1 MKKSILTLI
10 AVVAFGFSY
19 AQEKEAKKLGFSEG
33 SNFITGSFKFE
44 DNEAGTNRPLNVAI
58 TYNKFFMESVTY
70 GISLGVNSNQ
80 MKANDYTLGVSL
92 RKYYAAANQFSI
104 FSQIGS
110 TLSIPAISGGGD
122 DEFNLFVGPGF
133 SYFVSENFV
142 LETSL
147 GLLNYQINK
156 DVQSFTLNSDLT
168 NVKLGVAYKF

>member
-1 MKKSILTLI
+1 MKKNILTLI
-10 AVVAFGFSY
+10 AVFAFGFSY
-19 AQEKEAKKLGFSEG
+19 AQEKETKKMGFSEG
-33 SNFITGSFKFE
+33 SKFVTGTFKFE
-44 DNEAGTNRPLNVAI
+44 DNQAGSNRPLNFAI

-80 MKANDYTLGVSL
+80 LKVKDYNLGLSL
-92 RKYYAAANQFSI
+92 RKYYAPSNQFSI

-147 GLLNYQINK
+147 ALLNYKINNN
-156 DVQSFTLNSDLT
+156 VQSVTLNTDFA
-168 NVKLGVAYKF
+168 NVKFGVAYKF

>member
-10 AVVAFGFSY
+10 AVVAFSFSY
-19 AQEKEAKKLGFSEG
+19 AQEKEAKKLGYSEG
-33 SNFITGSFKFE
+33 SSFITGSFKFE
-44 DNEAGTNRPLNVAI
+44 DNQAGSDRPLNVTIA
-58 TYNKFFMESVTY
+58 YNKFFMESVTY

-80 MKANDYTLGVSL
+80 MKANDYTLGVNL

-104 FSQIGS
+104 FSQIAS
-110 TLSIPAISGGGD
+110 TLSIPAVKGGD
-122 DEFNLFVGPGF
+122 DEFNMSVGPGF

-147 GLLNYQINK
+147 ALLNFKTNNS
-156 DVQSFTLNSDLT
+156 VQSFTVNSDLT

>member
-19 AQEKEAKKLGFSEG
+19 AQEKEAKKLGYSEG
-33 SNFITGSFKFE
+33 SRFVTGSFKFE
-44 DNEAGTNRPLNVAI
+44 DNQAGSNRPLNVAI

-70 GISLGVNSNQ
+70 GISLGINSNQ
-80 MKANDYTLGVSL
+80 MKANDYTLGFNL

-104 FSQIGS
+104 FSQIAS
-110 TLSIPAISGGGD
+110 SINIPAVKGAD
-122 DEFNLFVGPGF
+122 DEFNMSVGPGF

-147 GLLNYQINK
+147 ALLNYKINNE
-156 DVQSFTLNSDLT
+156 VQSVTLNSDFA
-168 NVKLGVAYKF
+168 NIKFGVAYKF

>member
-19 AQEKEAKKLGFSEG
+19 AQENVTKKLGYSEG
-33 SNFITGSFKFE
+33 SSFITGSFKFE
-44 DNEAGTNRPLNVAI
+44 DNQAGSNRPLNVAI

-80 MKANDYTLGVSL
+80 MKAKDYTLGINL

-104 FSQIGS
+104 FSQIAS
-110 TLSIPAISGGGD
+110 TLNIPAVKGAD
-122 DEFNLFVGPGF
+122 DEFNMSVGPGF

-156 DVQSFTLNSDLT
+156 DVQSFTLNSDLS
-168 NVKLGVAYKF
+168 NVKFGVAYKF

>member
-10 AVVAFGFSY
+10 AVVAFSFSY
-19 AQEKEAKKLGFSEG
+19 AQEKEAKKLGYSEG
-33 SNFITGSFKFE
+33 SSFITGSFKFE
-44 DNEAGTNRPLNVAI
+44 DNQAGSNRPLNVTIA
-58 TYNKFFMESVTY
+58 YNKFFMESVTY

-80 MKANDYTLGVSL
+80 MKANDYTLGVNL

-110 TLSIPAISGGGD
+110 TLSIPAVEGAD
-122 DEFNLFVGPGF
+122 DEFNVSVGPGL

-147 GLLNYQINK
+147 ALLNYKINNS
-156 DVQSFTLNSDLT
+156 VQSFTLNSDFT
-168 NVKLGVAYKF
+168 NVKFGVAYKF